1 MLKKAFVIIFAIF
14 FTSCSSSYASEY
26 EDQVIIAHQ
35 EFYGL
40 KFSTDPSDLS
50 SIVIKVKIE
59 CKNIQN
65 EIESAESQNVSLETA
80 IDSHYIELR
89 KTDKSHDESLENR
102 NLNKTPQQT
111 EDYMFILYKYC
122 GFDDIL
128 NEFWGSQSLRE
139 NSFQNNS

>member
-40 KFSTDPSDLS
+40 KFSTDSSDLS
-50 SIVIKVKIE
+50 SIVIKVKTE

-65 EIESAESQNVSLETA
+65 DIKSAENKNVSLETV

-122 GFDDIL
+122 GLNEIL
-128 NEFWGSQSLRE
+128 DEFWGSQRIRE
-139 NSFQNNS
+139 NSFQNNL